1 MRRNS
6 KLSITHARDGC
17 DKRVELH
24 CKAGRHITHPEK
36 EQDSDQDDR
45 IDGLS
50 QRKLSSV
57 GPLVITIL
65 ERVLLQPFR
74 SHDCGVQIFNERNNR
89 VMKYG
94 LNMQDLAYLLMLLIN
109 RGSSPAIDAALT

>member
-1 MRRNS
+1 M
-6 KLSITHARDGC
+6 
-17 DKRVELH
+17 
-24 CKAGRHITHPEK
+24 
-36 EQDSDQDDR
+36 
-45 IDGLS
+45 S
-50 QRKLSSV
+50 QGKLSSV

-74 SHDCGVQIFNERNNR
+74 SHDCGVQIFNERDNR

-94 LNMQDLAYLLMLLIN
+94 LNMQDLAYLLMLLIK

>member
-1 MRRNS
+1 MVATSAENVFV
-6 KLSITHARDGC
+6 KQNDN
-17 DKRVELH
+17 
-24 CKAGRHITHPEK
+24 ITHPEK

-45 IDGLS
+45 IYGLS
-50 QRKLSSV
+50 QRKLSSA

-65 ERVLLQPFR
+65 ERILLQPFR
-74 SHDCGVQIFNERNNR
+74 SHDCGAQIFNERNNR

-109 RGSSPAIDAALT
+109 RGSSPAIGAALT